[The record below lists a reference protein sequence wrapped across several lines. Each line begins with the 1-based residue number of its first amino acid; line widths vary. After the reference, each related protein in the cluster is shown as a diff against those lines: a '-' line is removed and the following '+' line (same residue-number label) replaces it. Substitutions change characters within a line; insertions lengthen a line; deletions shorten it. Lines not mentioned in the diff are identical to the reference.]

1 MTISSPCSEQVSL
14 KAGGPLGG
22 QKTHGSAS
30 WEPPPPQRL
39 AGSDV
44 LSKAEGIVEEL

>member
-14 KAGGPLGG
+14 KAGGALGG

-30 WEPPPPQRL
+30 WEPHPQRL